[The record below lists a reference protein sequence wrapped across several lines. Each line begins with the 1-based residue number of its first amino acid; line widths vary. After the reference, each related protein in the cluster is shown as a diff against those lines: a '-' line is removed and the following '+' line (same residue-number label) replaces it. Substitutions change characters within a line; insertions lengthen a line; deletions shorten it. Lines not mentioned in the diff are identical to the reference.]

1 MLPLSH
7 AKDLSALRYTSMPL
21 GETGFGALRDSEDG
35 SAHHCLC
42 APGLADTVLLRSAV
56 SRG

>member
-21 GETGFGALRDSEDG
+21 GETGFGALRDPEDG
-35 SAHHCLC
+35 SAHHCLR
-42 APGLADTVLLRSAV
+42 APGLADTVWLRSAF
-56 SRG
+56 